1 MADWAGQSIRPR
13 ITLQVLPDP
22 DSFKQERLCGSSKYP
37 SQARLD
43 LKLTP
48 EAVNILTG
56 LFVGYHELVLK
67 QFVEMFNLFATYIN
81 SAKDYLQFYTQI
93 YSYCDAT
100 NATIRN
106 LIQNKVASLYKD
118 DIKSDILEQ
127 STQKKMNKEKSSGLL
142 GGQYP

>member
-1 MADWAGQSIRPR
+1 M
-13 ITLQVLPDP
+13 
-22 DSFKQERLCGSSKYP
+22 
-37 SQARLD
+37 
-43 LKLTP
+43 TP

-56 LFVGYHELVLK
+56 LLVGYHELVLK
-67 QFVEMFNLFATYIN
+67 QFVEMFNLFVTNIN
-81 SAKDYLQFYTQI
+81 SAEDYLQFYTQI

-127 STQKKMNKEKSSGLL
+127 STQKKMKDKRGKVL
-142 GGQYP
+142 GTLGW